1 MAQKKTYNLHDI
13 VGLKDD
19 PSVLGKVMSVEHG
32 KYGLEYQVDFFKVD
46 EPGEYTSKG
55 YDASEL
61 TNKNSQPY
69 RKAFDKLNTGPNGGS
84 RKSRRSRKNRR
95 TRRVRR

>member
-13 VGLKDD
+13 VGLKGDL
-19 PSVLGKVMSVEHG
+19 SVLGKVMSVEDG

-46 EPGEYTSKG
+46 EPGNYTSKV

-61 TNKNSQPY
+61 VNRNSQAY
-69 RKAFDKLNTGPNGGS
+69 RIAFNKLNVGPGGS
-84 RKSRRSRKNRR
+84 KSRRRSRKNKR